1 MGAAEYMRRP
11 IAPGRWRNLEKN
23 SALLFIFKSIGCRF
37 TVSATA
43 FARLKIENPNS
54 FQLVIC

>member
-11 IAPGRWRNLEKN
+11 IAPDRWRNLEKN

-37 TVSATA
+37 DGICDGLCA
-43 FARLKIENPNS
+43 IENRKS
-54 FQLVIC
+54 